1 MIIKFLLTSLFE
13 PHNQTVMILVKSM
26 SRFEYRTLTP
36 HQKRVRLVHVLP
48 ENQSS
53 SLTASA
59 NWNQCDPHPFDP
71 KTLVSCTISHVSL
84 DDKPT
89 YKALSY
95 SWGDPSLT
103 SPIIVDGSII
113 RVTRNLELAL
123 RHLRLPDQ
131 TISLWV
137 DALCIN
143 QENNL
148 EKSEQ
153 LEQMRP
159 IYSQALAVVAWLGP
173 STANIDLAME
183 WIDNFGSQ
191 ASKLGIGTK
200 PDLHLRHILEAFETD
215 KGHGIYNEQL
225 RAFIHDLKEQFSI
238 ANPQHAILIS
248 ALAEIFKR
256 PYWGRV
262 WVVQELVSA
271 SNAVFVCGNSK
282 VTEGAL
288 NQAVRLLRN
297 YRQYQLLR
305 HGSDI
310 PVTNSERLSII
321 SINTH
326 NAIRLLKF
334 RRSSK
339 SPPLIYLLRSLRDF
353 QATDPRDK
361 IFALLGIAGD
371 AEVQGIFP
379 DYRKACED
387 VYTDLARTLI
397 QNGFIELLS
406 LCEFPKKVDG
416 LPSWVPDWSREVYR
430 TPLQQRSLDR
440 SSQTLLT
447 TLEPRF
453 SASGNNHKI
462 HLIAGEVVGRDV
474 PLLLSG
480 ISLGDV
486 QRVGTRWEDDD
497 VGRWLSDLHTL
508 SQFISHAFD
517 LTAVW
522 RTAVADQDVRQGIRK
537 PRLSEEK
544 ICLLRQTLKSEDPS
558 LINSQTLIR
567 LGLGD
572 YCHQL
577 CTIARG
583 RRPISVSGT
592 YLGIGPCDT
601 ELGDLIFIPLG
612 SDVPYVLRRN
622 NEDDKLQLIG
632 EAYLHGIM
640 DGEGSQQSQVV
651 ETIALS

>member
-1 MIIKFLLTSLFE
+1 
-13 PHNQTVMILVKSM
+13 M
-26 SRFEYRTLTP
+26 SQFEYRTLTP

-53 SLTASA
+53 SLSASA

-89 YKALSY
+89 YTALSY

-103 SPIIVDGSII
+103 SPIIVDGSLI
-113 RVTRNLELAL
+113 RVTRNLESAL

-131 TISLWV
+131 TILLWV

-153 LEQMRP
+153 LEQMLP

-200 PDLHLRHILEAFETD
+200 PDLHLRHILKAFETD

-225 RAFIHDLKEQFSI
+225 RAFIHDLKEQFST
-238 ANPQHAILIS
+238 ANPRHAILIS
-248 ALAEIFKR
+248 ALSEIFKR
-256 PYWGRV
+256 PYWDRV

-271 SNAVFVCGNSK
+271 SDAVFVCGNSR
-282 VTEGAL
+282 A
-288 NQAVRLLRN
+288 
-297 YRQYQLLR
+297 
-305 HGSDI
+305 S
-310 PVTNSERLSII
+310 
-321 SINTH
+321 
-326 NAIRLLKF
+326 
-334 RRSSK
+334 
-339 SPPLIYLLRSLRDF
+339 
-353 QATDPRDK
+353 DPRDK

-440 SSQTLLT
+440 SSQTPLT

-462 HLIAGEVVGRDV
+462 HLIAGEVVSRDV

-480 ISLGDV
+480 ILLGDV

-508 SQFISHAFD
+508 SQFISDAFD

-522 RTAVADQDVRQGIRK
+522 QTAVADQDIRQGTRK

-544 ICLLRQTLKSEDPS
+544 ICLLRQTLKSEDLS

-601 ELGDLIFIPLG
+601 EPGDLVFIPLG

-622 NEDDKLQLIG
+622 NEDDKLRLIG

-640 DGEGSQQSQVV
+640 DGEGLQQSQVV